1 MSISLVKISYQE
13 LRDRSYPQYED
24 RYEIASYLSESAREA
39 LLACPGNLDDSKT
52 AMVLM
57 LDGNVIIG
65 RETRYGTRIMIG
77 DEIKYAQS
85 GGGLEIEES
94 YRKEGLGA
102 DIMMENVMSKEYE
115 LKMGSFFSSMM
126 IPMLK
131 KLKFTIIEIPQY
143 LKLNNARY
151 ILESIGLK
159 GFLLRLGSSVA
170 NFGLRIL
177 NTKNKVKYNKLK
189 KKFDIKKV
197 NTIPSWVEN
206 MAVNDGHKYREL
218 HDQKWFQWN
227 LDYNLHGLPQ
237 DIQSFYA
244 VYDKQGNP
252 QGFFMTKER
261 FEEEAGK
268 WKNIIRGVIVEWG
281 TANEEVL
288 SEADLNL
295 MAIYSFTPD
304 VFHITTVSISEA
316 TGKQLKKMGFRPH
329 GTHQMSYRE
338 KGGKQTEANNPD
350 LWRLRYGCCNSILY

>member
-1 MSISLVKISYQE
+1 MSIELKHISYQE
-13 LRDRSYPQYED
+13 LRDRSYPQFED
-24 RYEIASYLSESAREA
+24 RYGIASYLSESAREA

-57 LDGNVIIG
+57 LDANVIIG
-65 RETRYGTRIMIG
+65 RETRYGTRVMIG
-77 DEIKYAQS
+77 DEMKYAQS

-131 KLKFTIIEIPQY
+131 KLKFMIIEIPQY
-143 LKLNNARY
+143 NKLNNAKY
-151 ILESIGLK
+151 ILESFGLK
-159 GFLLRLGSSVA
+159 SFLLRFGSTVA
-170 NFGLRIL
+170 NCGLRLLDI
-177 NTKNKVKYNKLK
+177 KNRVKYNKLK

-197 NTIPSWVEN
+197 TTIPAWVEDI
-206 MAVNDGHKYREL
+206 AVHDGHKYREL
-218 HDQKWFQWN
+218 HDQRWFQWN
-227 LDYNLHGLPQ
+227 LDHNLHGLPQ
-237 DIQSFYA
+237 DTQSFYA

-268 WKNIIRGVIVEWG
+268 WKNIIRGVVVEWG
-281 TANEEVL
+281 TAHEEVL

-295 MAIYSFTPD
+295 MALYSFTPQ
-304 VFHITTVSISEA
+304 VFHITTVSISKE
-316 TGKQLKKMGFRPH
+316 TGKQLKKMGFKPH
-329 GTHQMSYRE
+329 GTHQMSFRE
-338 KGGKQTEANNPD
+338 KGGKQTDAGNPD

>member
-1 MSISLVKISYQE
+1 MSIALIKISYQE
-13 LRDRSYPQYED
+13 LRDRSYPQFED
-24 RYEIASYLSESAREA
+24 IYGIASYLSESAREA

-57 LDGNVIIG
+57 LDDNVIIG

-77 DEIKYAQS
+77 NEMKYAQS

-131 KLKFTIIEIPQY
+131 KLKFTIFEIPQFM
-143 LKLNNARY
+143 KLNNTCY
-151 ILESIGLK
+151 IFKSLGLK
-159 GFLLRLGSSVA
+159 GFLLRFCSSIA
-170 NFGLRIL
+170 NFGLRLL
-177 NTKNKVKYNKLK
+177 NIKNKIEYNKLK

-197 NTIPSWVEN
+197 TTIPAWVEDL
-206 MAVNDGHKYREL
+206 AVNDGHKYREL

-227 LDYNLHGLPQ
+227 LDHNLHGLPD

-281 TANEEVL
+281 TKDEKVL

-295 MAIYSFTPD
+295 MAINSFTPK
-304 VFHITTVSISEA
+304 VFHITTVSISET
-316 TGKQLKKMGFRPH
+316 TGKQLKKMGFKPH

>member
-1 MSISLVKISYQE
+1 MSITLYKITYRE
-13 LRDRSYPQYED
+13 LRNRSYTQFED
-24 RYEIASYLSESAREA
+24 RYGIASYLSESAREA

-65 RETRYGTRIMIG
+65 RETRYGTRIKIG

-131 KLKFTIIEIPQY
+131 KLKFTIFEIPQY

-151 ILESIGLK
+151 ILESFGLK
-159 GFLLRLGSSVA
+159 GIILRFSSSIA
-170 NFGLRIL
+170 NFGLRAL
-177 NTKNKVKYNKLK
+177 NIKNKVKYNKLK
-189 KKFDIKKV
+189 KKFDIRKV
-197 NTIPSWVEN
+197 NTIPFWVED

-244 VYDKQGNP
+244 VYDKQGKP

-268 WKNIIRGVIVEWG
+268 WKNIIRGVVVEWG
-281 TANEEVL
+281 TASEEVL

-295 MAIYSFTPD
+295 MAIYSFTPE
-304 VFHITTVSISEA
+304 VFHITSVSISEA

>member
-1 MSISLVKISYQE
+1 MNITLKKISYKE

-24 RYEIASYLSESAREA
+24 RYGIASYLSESAREA
-39 LLACPGNLDDSKT
+39 LLACPGNLDDTKT

-57 LDGNVIIG
+57 LDDNVIIG
-65 RETRYGTRIMIG
+65 RETRYGTRLMIG
-77 DEIKYAQS
+77 DEMKYAQS
-85 GGGLEIEES
+85 GGGLEVYET
-94 YRKEGLGA
+94 YRDEGLGA

-115 LKMGSFFSSMM
+115 LKLGSFFSSMM

-131 KLKFTIIEIPQY
+131 KLKFTIFEIPQY

-151 ILESIGLK
+151 ILESLGLK
-159 GFLLRLGSSVA
+159 GFMLRCSSSIA
-170 NFGLRIL
+170 NMGLRIF
-177 NTKNKVKYNKLK
+177 NIKNKVKYKKLR

-197 NTIPSWVEN
+197 TTIPEWVEDI
-206 MAVNDGHKYREL
+206 AVNDGHKYREL
-218 HDQKWFQWN
+218 HDRKWFQWN
-227 LDYNLHGLPQ
+227 LDHNLHGLPE

-281 TANEEVL
+281 TTDEKIL

-295 MAIYSFTPD
+295 MAIYSFTPK
-304 VFHITTVSISEA
+304 VFHVTTVSISEA
-316 TGKQLKKMGFRPH
+316 TGKELKKMGFRPH

-338 KGGKQTEANNPD
+338 KGGKQTEATNPD
-350 LWRLRYGCCNSILY
+350 LWRLRYGCCNSILF

>member
-24 RYEIASYLSESAREA
+24 KYEIASYLSESAREA

-52 AMVLM
+52 ALVLM

-77 DEIKYAQS
+77 AEMKYAQS

-94 YRKEGLGA
+94 YRKEGLGV

-151 ILESIGLK
+151 ILESFGLK
-159 GFLLRLGSSVA
+159 GFLLRFGSSLA

-177 NTKNKVKYNKLK
+177 NIKDKAKYNRLK
-189 KKFDIKKV
+189 KKFNIKKV
-197 NTIPSWVEN
+197 SIIPDWVED

-237 DIQSFYA
+237 DIQSFYS

-268 WKNIIRGVIVEWG
+268 WKNIIRGVVVEWG

-288 SEADLNL
+288 SESDLNL
-295 MAIYSFTPD
+295 MAIYSFTPE

-316 TGKQLKKMGFRPH
+316 TGKQLKKMGFKPH

>member
-1 MSISLVKISYQE
+1 MSIELKHISYQE
-13 LRDRSYPQYED
+13 LRNRTYPQYED
-24 RYEIASYLSESAREA
+24 RYGIASYLSESAREA

-57 LDGNVIIG
+57 LDDNVIIG
-65 RETRYGTRIMIG
+65 RETRYGTRIKIG

-143 LKLNNARY
+143 LKLNNALY

-159 GFLLRLGSSVA
+159 GGLLRLGSSIA
-170 NFGLRIL
+170 NFGLHIFDI
-177 NTKNKVKYNKLK
+177 KNKVKYNKLK

-197 NTIPSWVEN
+197 TTIPSWVEDL
-206 MAVNDGHKYREL
+206 AVNDGHKYREL

-281 TANEEVL
+281 SANEEVL

-295 MAIYSFTPD
+295 MAIYSFTPK